1 MIAYILIVISTAGCG
16 TNCTA
21 RNWAVVTMQ
30 RFADAKA
37 CQFASLELA
46 KRAKGRFEF
55 VCVPEA
61 TK

>member
-1 MIAYILIVISTAGCG
+1 MIAYILIVLSTAGCG

-21 RNWAVVTMQ
+21 GNWEMVTMQ

-37 CQFASLELA
+37 CQFASLEIA
-46 KRAKGRFEF
+46 KRARGQFRV

-61 TK
+61 IK